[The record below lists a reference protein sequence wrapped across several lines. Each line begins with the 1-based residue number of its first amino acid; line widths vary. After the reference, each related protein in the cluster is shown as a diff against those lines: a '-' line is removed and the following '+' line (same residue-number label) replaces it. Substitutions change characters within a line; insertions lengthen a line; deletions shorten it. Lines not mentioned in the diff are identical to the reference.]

1 MNRRH
6 RVLLIVAIVLPA
18 VAAAVLTAGPVRA
31 APSLTVSPQA
41 GAPGEQLTATGAGF
55 QPGAIGLHLETVAVG
70 GELATG
76 VVAADG
82 EFVLSVAIPDV
93 PDGPYQLIACLDIS
107 PAAECREQTAA
118 AIRVVTAP
126 PPTTSTTEPLDF
138 VAATTSSPTTTTSPG
153 FVAETTTPPIPTI
166 PPVIVSSTTSEP
178 LDEAQP
184 PGETIPDTEVRAVE
198 ITQGIQD
205 LASRM
210 PLVAGR
216 ATTVRVHIDTSGGY
230 VGTVDGALLVERAGE
245 EDLVLTP
252 DNGPIPP
259 GLDRTEIDG
268 ALNFDLPW
276 QVVTEGE
283 TTFTAQVW
291 SAGGAWITEEPDS
304 ANNLKSRTVQF
315 LTGENPTV
323 WLVALDD
330 GAGPGP
336 VVEDVDDVLFPFAVF
351 AYEDLVEYLPLASV
365 NFQIYPEPVFPGPEA
380 AEPGLWNLG
389 LDSDVD
395 PTAAA
400 RRHEPN
406 IRMSTIAEVSGLLDD
421 ATMVGL
427 VDPSIPTGGFSG
439 WASNGVSWT
448 QAEGGTAAHEVA
460 HVLGLDHVNCV
471 GDTDGDGVSQEDEA
485 GAIDWSHPNGLPP
498 VCSLSEVDPA
508 GFFGYTTY
516 RDPATIY
523 SNDPGHP
530 QAAFPLMSYADP
542 KWSDPYH
549 YCRLLDATGVPCN
562 PALLGLPPADP
573 FQLVDC
579 EPEELPGQ
587 LQLDLCVSQEPAA
600 DADDAAPAPGQ
611 LVAELTTNSVGME
624 TLQIAHEGLLFD
636 VPLDPESWIVASG
649 SVDVASGT
657 GTLGQSLMRDEL
669 SPMTASRLAISLDGY
684 EIASARAGLALQ
696 LTAADGSALAVVPV
710 ADDGAGHGDG
720 SDHSASFG
728 FFSPVPWVDGAV
740 SLDLLVDG
748 SVVDSQPI
756 SPTAPTVGAVE
767 VETIGSARTH
777 TVHWDVAD
785 PDPGALEAM
794 TFTVLWSAD
803 GETWIPAAV
812 DVTGTEV
819 TIPDSAGLPGG
830 DAVQVQ
836 VIANDGV
843 RTGAATSEA
852 FSAPDQ
858 APRVAITP
866 MVTEVAINGQPL
878 TYEVGDV
885 VELQA
890 VVSDP
895 EAQGGHRQEIEVL
908 SYSWGS
914 SQTGLGTGPVLT
926 VGDLPVGEHTITVD
940 VTDRAGNVSTADVV
954 VEITERTTPARATE
968 PAEPAAVVYFNTFQ
982 CIPDSAAQV
991 VGESCAAADD

>member
-1 MNRRH
+1 MNIRR
-6 RVLLIVAIVLPA
+6 RVLLIVAALPA
-18 VAAAVLTAGPVRA
+18 LTASVLTVGPASA
-31 APSLTVSPQA
+31 APSLTVAPQA
-41 GAPGEQLTATGAGF
+41 GAPGDQLTASGAGF
-55 QPGAIGLHLETVAVG
+55 QPGSIGVHLDAVVPG
-70 GELATG
+70 EELAG
-76 VVAADG
+76 GPVAADG
-82 EFVLSVAIPDV
+82 SFQLSLAIPSV
-93 PDGPYQLIACLDIS
+93 PDGPHQLIACLDIS
-107 PAAECREQTAA
+107 PAGACREQAAA
-118 AIRVVTAP
+118 AIRVTTPSVTT
-126 PPTTSTTEPLDF
+126 TTSDLGLA
-138 VAATTSSPTTTTSPG
+138 VATTSPTTTTVG
-153 FVAETTTPPIPTI
+153 DFAVATTTPPIPTI
-166 PPVIVSSTTSEP
+166 PPVIASSTTSEP

-184 PGETIPDTEVRAVE
+184 PGETIPDIEVRAVE
-198 ITQGIQD
+198 VTQGIQD

-259 GLDRTEIDG
+259 GLDRTELDG
-268 ALNFDLPW
+268 ALNFKLPW
-276 QVVTEGE
+276 QVITDGE

-304 ANNLKSRTVQF
+304 DNNFRSRTVEFQ
-315 LTGENPTV
+315 TGEIPTV
-323 WLVALDD
+323 WVVALDD

-336 VVEDVDDVLFPFAVF
+336 VVDDVDDVLFPFAVF
-351 AYEDLVEYLPLASV
+351 AYEDLVEYLPIASV
-365 NFQIYPEPVFPGPEA
+365 NFQIYPEPVLPGPEA

-395 PTAAA
+395 PTAGA

-427 VDPSIPTGGFSG
+427 IDDSIPTGGFSG

-448 QAEGGTAAHEVA
+448 QASGGTAAHEVA

-498 VCSLSEVDPA
+498 VCSLSEVDPD

-516 RDPATIY
+516 RTPATIY
-523 SNDPGHP
+523 SNDPAHP

-549 YCRLLDATGVPCN
+549 YCRLLDAIGVPCN
-562 PALLGLPPADP
+562 PSVLGLPPADP
-573 FQLVDC
+573 FQVVEC

-587 LQLDLCVSQEPAA
+587 LQLDLCISQQSAA
-600 DADDAAPAPGQ
+600 DVDDAAPAPGQ
-611 LVAELTTNSVGME
+611 LVAEMTTNSVGME
-624 TLQIAHEGLLFD
+624 TLQIAHDGFLFD
-636 VPLDPESWIVASG
+636 VPIDPESWIVASG
-649 SVDVASGT
+649 SVDVDSGT
-657 GTLGQSLMRDEL
+657 GALAQAVMRGDL
-669 SPMTASRLAISLDGY
+669 SPITASRFALSLDGH
-684 EIASARAGLALQ
+684 EVANSPTGLALQ
-696 LTAADGSALAVVPV
+696 LTAADGTALAVVPV
-710 ADDGAGHGDG
+710 VDDGAGHGNGDG
-720 SDHSASFG
+720 SDPARSFG
-728 FFSPVPWVDGAV
+728 FYSPVPWVEGAV

-748 SVVDSQPI
+748 IVVDSQPI
-756 SPTAPTVGAVE
+756 SPTAPSVGAVE
-767 VETIGSARTH
+767 VETIGGSRTH
-777 TVHWDVAD
+777 TVHWEVDD
-785 PDPGALEAM
+785 PDPGALDEM

-830 DAVQVQ
+830 DHVQVQ

-843 RTGAATSEA
+843 RTGTATSA
-852 FSAPDQ
+852 SFAAADQ

-866 MVTEVAINGQPL
+866 KLLTEAADGRHL
-878 TYEVGDV
+878 EYEVGDV

-895 EAQGGHRQEIEVL
+895 EAGGGHEGPIEMH
-908 SYSWGS
+908 
-914 SQTGLGTGPVLT
+914 GLL
-926 VGDLPVGEHTITVD
+926 VGHRRRASRRRASAERWRSARRHAHDLG
-940 VTDRAGNVSTADVV
+940 AGH
-954 VEITERTTPARATE
+954 RCR
-968 PAEPAAVVYFNTFQ
+968 
-982 CIPDSAAQV
+982 
-991 VGESCAAADD
+991 G